1 MVVGIISSS
10 SSADQLLQ
18 DMAPPRRFLPLRP
31 HPHHRQ
37 SFFQYLFPRPLR
49 SLRERYRERLIGFHL
64 DTLPT
69 FKHRV
74 QSRIYRFILD
84 RQRRRREQSRLVDHA
99 RRLLFGLP
107 APSRKGIEDGS
118 SANAGKMTSMPEYG
132 AGSGNY
138 GAEGGR
144 ERGSRRRKLAAMA
157 SSMYRASATAVNEIR
172 ESYNQTRS
180 REIDTPEMSKITIP
194 GSFPDVAIVTKGNE
208 EMVLFPSYAKRHVKR
223 QPGQFESPGGPPH
236 TSTVS
241 MNEQDYW
248 RNEWSRHEDEKAV
261 VDVDVRG
268 WIYLP
273 HRGPMTR
280 RNRILIGLAR
290 QLSGIPAPRLQQAE
304 SSPSPEPSL
313 ARIHQQ
319 HEEERER
326 ERIAREAKEIER
338 RGKAEE
344 EAAQKGGYSERPR
357 DEDSEGEGN
366 SRRPGQLQ
374 NGSRSPTSPP
384 SSPVLRGR
392 TNTAG
397 GTELT
402 EAELAV
408 ANANLMARIAPFL
421 TTPLVEVPVTLFFY
435 NESQAQSRTVTTN
448 DSGHFMTRVALDFVP
463 THVRVLASEDLSCTE
478 PIRII
483 EPKGVS
489 LISDIDDT
497 IKRSNIALGAKEIF
511 RNTFVRELRD
521 LTVDGVREWY
531 TTLYNLGVSIHYCS
545 NSPWQLYPVLATF
558 FKLSGLPPGS
568 LHLKQYTGMLQGIF
582 EPVAER
588 KKGTL
593 EKIMKDFPE
602 RKFLLVG
609 DSGEADL
616 EVYTELA
623 VAYPGRILAI
633 FIRDVTTPEQ
643 AGYFDSGMPWTNS
656 NMRLDQR
663 SSGNS
668 TPKGGDSDRRPPL
681 PPRVATTPKPAD
693 EPAMGDLIDFSED
706 LDPAPEPLRR
716 VESDSKVIEKPT
728 KPMDLLGRKPPP
740 PKPAKPSSLQGA
752 PAAPVLTT
760 GSSDDQ
766 LTKKPPPPAPRKPT
780 ANQTNNS
787 NRALTP
793 SPLAQMQRSA
803 DQIGGNEELPLR
815 KTRSNGQTPASSNS
829 LTSSRSAPLP
839 PPPPPRRRAA
849 PSSSSATTTTRS
861 SPSPRLTAANNNLNR
876 RRTENSDSDFEP
888 LPPAAAAST
897 VYGNGSGGGSGS
909 SSGSGTP
916 TPTTVNKKV
925 DLWRRRLQRAQE
937 TLDRQ
942 GVALYTWRRGDEV
955 VDEAVGIVRACL
967 EEMGISK

>member
-1 MVVGIISSS
+1 
-10 SSADQLLQ
+10 
-18 DMAPPRRFLPLRP
+18 
-31 HPHHRQ
+31 
-37 SFFQYLFPRPLR
+37 
-49 SLRERYRERLIGFHL
+49 
-64 DTLPT
+64 
-69 FKHRV
+69 
-74 QSRIYRFILD
+74 
-84 RQRRRREQSRLVDHA
+84 
-99 RRLLFGLP
+99 
-107 APSRKGIEDGS
+107 
-118 SANAGKMTSMPEYG
+118 MTSMPEYG
-132 AGSGNY
+132 VGSGNY

-144 ERGSRRRKLAAMA
+144 ERGARRRKLAAMA
-157 SSMYRASATAVNEIR
+157 GSMYRAGATAVNEIR

-208 EMVLFPSYAKRHVKR
+208 QMVLFPSYAKRHVKR
-223 QPGQFESPGGPPH
+223 QPGQYENPAGPPH
-236 TSTVS
+236 TSTIS

-248 RNEWSRHEDEKAV
+248 RHEWSRHEDEKAI

-280 RNRILIGLAR
+280 RNRLLIGLAR
-290 QLSGIPAPRLQQAE
+290 QLSGIPAPRAQQAD
-304 SSPSPEPSL
+304 SSPTPEPSL
-313 ARIHQQ
+313 TKIHQQ

-338 RGKAEE
+338 RGQAEE

-357 DEDSEGEGN
+357 DEESEGEGDT
-366 SRRPGQLQ
+366 RRPGQLQ

-392 TNTAG
+392 TNTG
-397 GTELT
+397 SGTELT

-421 TTPLVEVPVTLFFY
+421 TTPLVEMPITLFFY

-478 PIRII
+478 PVRII
-483 EPKGVS
+483 EPRGVS

-511 RNTFVRELRD
+511 RNTFIRDLRD
-521 LTVDGVREWY
+521 LTVEGVREWY
-531 TTLYNLGVSIHYCS
+531 TTLHNLGVSIHYCS

-568 LHLKQYTGMLQGIF
+568 LHLKQYSGMLQGIF

-593 EKIMKDFPE
+593 EKIMRDFPE

-643 AGYFDSGMPWTNS
+643 TGYFDSGIPRTNS
-656 NMRLDQR
+656 NLRLGQR
-663 SSGNS
+663 SSGSS
-668 TPKGGDSDRRPPL
+668 TPKGDNSAGKPPL
-681 PPRVATTPKPAD
+681 PPRAASTPNAVN
-693 EPAMGDLIDFSED
+693 EPPMGDLIDFSED
-706 LDPAPEPLRR
+706 PDPAPEQLRR
-716 VESDSKVIEKPT
+716 VESDSKVVEKPT
-728 KPMDLLGRKPPP
+728 KPMDLLARKPPP

-760 GSSDDQ
+760 GSSEDGFN
-766 LTKKPPPPAPRKPT
+766 KKPPPPAPRKT
-780 ANQTNNS
+780 SASQATSS
-787 NRALTP
+787 NRTLTP
-793 SPLAQMQRSA
+793 SPLAQMQRSD
-803 DQIGGNEELPLR
+803 DQTDGNEQIPLR
-815 KTRSNGQTPASSNS
+815 KTRSDGQTPANSNTLS
-829 LTSSRSAPLP
+829 SSRSTPLP
-839 PPPPPRRRAA
+839 PPPPPRRRGT
-849 PSSSSATTTTRS
+849 PSGSSATTRS
-861 SPSPRLTAANNNLNR
+861 SPSPRLTAANNTLTR
-876 RRTENSDSDFEP
+876 RRTDNSETDFEL
-888 LPPAAAAST
+888 LPPAAAST
-897 VYGNGSGGGSGS
+897 MYGNGSGS
-909 SSGSGTP
+909 SSGNGTP
-916 TPTTVNKKV
+916 TPPTLNKKL

-955 VDEAVGIVRACL
+955 VDEAVGIVEACL
-967 EEMGISK
+967 QEMGSSR

>member
-1 MVVGIISSS
+1 
-10 SSADQLLQ
+10 
-18 DMAPPRRFLPLRP
+18 
-31 HPHHRQ
+31 
-37 SFFQYLFPRPLR
+37 
-49 SLRERYRERLIGFHL
+49 
-64 DTLPT
+64 
-69 FKHRV
+69 
-74 QSRIYRFILD
+74 
-84 RQRRRREQSRLVDHA
+84 
-99 RRLLFGLP
+99 
-107 APSRKGIEDGS
+107 
-118 SANAGKMTSMPEYG
+118 MTSMPEHG
-132 AGSGNY
+132 VGSGNY
-138 GAEGGR
+138 GTEGGR
-144 ERGSRRRKLAAMA
+144 ERGARRRKLAAMA
-157 SSMYRASATAVNEIR
+157 GSMYRAGATAVNEIK

-208 EMVLFPSYAKRHVKR
+208 QMVLFPSYAKQHVRR
-223 QPGQFESPGGPPH
+223 QPGQFENPGGPPH
-236 TSTVS
+236 SSTVD

-280 RNRILIGLAR
+280 RNRLLIGLAR
-290 QLSGIPAPRLQQAE
+290 QLSGIPAPRTQQPD
-304 SSPSPEPSL
+304 SSPTPEPSL
-313 ARIHQQ
+313 VKIHQQ

-326 ERIAREAKEIER
+326 ERIAKEAKEIER
-338 RGKAEE
+338 KGRAEE
-344 EAAQKGGYSERPR
+344 EAAEKGSYSERPR
-357 DEDSEGEGN
+357 DEESEGEGE
-366 SRRPGQLQ
+366 RRRRGQSQ

-384 SSPVLRGR
+384 SSPVLQGR
-392 TNTAG
+392 TNTAR

-402 EAELAV
+402 ETELAV

-421 TTPLVEVPVTLFFY
+421 TTPLVEVPITLFFY
-435 NESQAQSRTVTTN
+435 NETRAQSRTVTTN

-511 RNTFVRELRD
+511 RNTFIRDLRD
-521 LTVDGVREWY
+521 LTVEGVREWY
-531 TTLYNLGVSIHYCS
+531 TTLHNLGVSIHYCS

-593 EKIMKDFPE
+593 EKIMRDFPE

-623 VAYPGRILAI
+623 VAYPGRIAAI

-643 AGYFDSGMPWTNS
+643 TGYFDSGIPRTNS
-656 NMRLDQR
+656 NSRLDQR
-663 SSGNS
+663 FPGSS
-668 TPKGGDSDRRPPL
+668 TPKDDNSAG
-681 PPRVATTPKPAD
+681 KPALPRRAATMPSATN
-693 EPAMGDLIDFSED
+693 ETPIGDLIDLSED
-706 LDPAPEPLRR
+706 PGPTPEQLGR
-716 VESDSKVIEKPT
+716 VESNSKMVGKSTKPT
-728 KPMDLLGRKPPP
+728 DLLGRKPPP
-740 PKPAKPSSLQGA
+740 PKPAKPSSLQGT

-760 GSSDDQ
+760 GSSEDG
-766 LTKKPPPPAPRKPT
+766 LNKKPPPPAPRKT
-780 ANQTNNS
+780 SASQASNNS
-787 NRALTP
+787 RTLTP
-793 SPLAQMQRSA
+793 SPLAQMQRPDDSA
-803 DQIGGNEELPLR
+803 GGNDQIALI
-815 KTRSNGQTPASSNS
+815 KTRSNGQIPANSNS
-829 LTSSRSAPLP
+829 LPSSKSALLPPP
-839 PPPPPRRRAA
+839 PPPPPRRRGT
-849 PSSSSATTTTRS
+849 PSGSSATTRS
-861 SPSPRLTAANNNLNR
+861 SPSPRLTAANNNLSR
-876 RRTENSDSDFEP
+876 RQTDNSEGDFEP
-888 LPPAAAAST
+888 LPPAT
-897 VYGNGSGGGSGS
+897 VSGIYSNGSGS
-909 SSGSGTP
+909 SSNGSP
-916 TPTTVNKKV
+916 TPTVVNKKL

-955 VDEAVGIVRACL
+955 IDEAVGIVKACL
-967 EEMGISK
+967 EEMGLSK